1 MNKTVI
7 LGARLALLAVPVLAQ
22 EGAALVQLTNGDAA
36 IGVLGRTVEQTV
48 GKEVYDSEGNLLG
61 TVGKVLGDDAD
72 TPTAVTVGGG
82 GRVVVL
88 ELASAELINNR
99 IVTQLSGEEY
109 EGLPPFEE

>member
-1 MNKTVI
+1 MKKTVI
-7 LGARLALLAVPVLAQ
+7 LGAMLALLTVPALAQ
-22 EGAALVQLTNGDAA
+22 TGGKMVELTDGNAA
-36 IGVLGRTVEQTV
+36 IGVLGLTVDQTV
-48 GKEVYDSEGNLLG
+48 GKDVYDSEGNLLG

-82 GRVVVL
+82 GRIVVL

-109 EGLPPFEE
+109 EGLPAFEE